1 MMEKILDEFIK
12 IDSKLWNKKIK
23 DDLIKLGHSSIPSYN
38 SKENIKIKPFYT
50 SEDLNN
56 LKNSDSNYPNSW
68 AICQNI
74 TADNSSDANIKALE
88 LINKGAESM
97 NFIIQN
103 DSILCNDLLK
113 NIDIEKTELFF
124 KIEFHSNSYLKSLN
138 DIIKSSSTSFNISYD
153 PIGSLVKTG
162 SWESSMNED
171 LDKLNKNINILEKFN
186 NVIIVNSGL
195 YQNSGANIFEEIA
208 FTLSHANEYLNHLNG
223 KCANKIAFNISMG
236 SNYFF
241 EIAKLK
247 ALRLLWSTITKEYN
261 NEINFPHIIAKPSK
275 RNKTIYD
282 YNNNIL
288 RTTTECMS
296 AILGGANTISNI
308 TYDSIFNNKNEYS
321 DKIALNQLLIIKHE
335 TYIDKVKNAADGSYY
350 INSLTNTIAEES
362 LRIFKD
368 IENNGGFISALE
380 KNIIQKRI
388 DKSHR
393 IEQELFNNN
402 KEKLLG
408 INIFT
413 DIDQKIKSE
422 INKPIFTKS
431 NTRKTKIKP
440 ISEIRLAEE
449 IELSRIKNE

>member
-124 KIEFHSNSYLKSLN
+124 KIKFHSNSYLKSLN

-195 YQNSGANIFEEIA
+195 YQYSGANIFEEIA

-288 RTTTECMS
+288 RTTTECLS

>member
-1 MMEKILDEFIK
+1 MVEKILDEFIK
-12 IDSKLWNKKIK
+12 TDSKLWNKKFR
-23 DDLIKLGHSSIPSYN
+23 DDLKKLGHSNILSYN

-56 LKNSDSNYPNSW
+56 LKNTDSTYPNNW
-68 AICQNI
+68 RICQNI
-74 TADNSSDANIKALE
+74 TADNSTDANIKALE
-88 LINKGAESM
+88 LIKKGADSI

-103 DSILCNDLLK
+103 DSISCKELLK

-124 KIEFHSNSYLKSLN
+124 EIKFHSNSFLKSLN
-138 DIIKSSSTSFNISYD
+138 NIIKSSSTSFNISYD
-153 PIGSLVKTG
+153 PIGSFAKSGNWV
-162 SWESSMNED
+162 SSMNED
-171 LDKLNKNINILEKFN
+171 LNKLNKNINILKNFN
-186 NVIIVNSGL
+186 NVIIINSGL

-208 FTLSHANEYLNHLNG
+208 FTLSHANEYLNHFNG
-223 KCANKIAFNISMG
+223 NCANKIAFNISIG

-247 ALRLLWSTITKEYN
+247 VLRLLWATITKEYN
-261 NEINFPHIIAKPSK
+261 NEIHSPHIIAKPSK

-308 TYDSIFNNKNEYS
+308 TYDNIFNNKNEFS

-335 TYIDKVKNAADGSYY
+335 THIDKVKNAADGSYY
-350 INSLTNTIAEES
+350 INSLTNRIAEES
-362 LRIFKD
+362 LRVFKE
-368 IENNGGFISALE
+368 IEKNGGFISALE
-380 KNIIQKRI
+380 KNLIQKRV
-388 DKSHR
+388 DKSHKV
-393 IEQELFNNN
+393 EQELFNNN

-408 INIFT
+408 INIFA

-422 INKPIFTKS
+422 IKKS
-431 NTRKTKIKP
+431 VLTNSTTRNTKIKP

-449 IELSRIKNE
+449 IELNRIKNE

>member
-1 MMEKILDEFIK
+1 MGKILDEFSK

-23 DDLIKLGHSSIPSYN
+23 DDLKKLGHSNITSYN

-50 SEDLNN
+50 SDDLNN
-56 LKNSDSNYPNSW
+56 LKNVDSNYPDSW
-68 AICQNI
+68 TICQNI
-74 TADNSSDANIKALE
+74 SADNSSVANIKALE
-88 LINKGAESM
+88 LINKGAESI

-103 DSILCNDLLK
+103 NSIRCKDLLK
-113 NIDIEKTELFF
+113 NIDIEKIELFF
-124 KIEFHSNSYLKSLN
+124 KIEFHSNSFLKSLN
-138 DIIKSSSTSFNISYD
+138 DIIKSSSTSFNISFD
-153 PIGSLVKTG
+153 PIGSFAKTG
-162 SWESSMNED
+162 GWKSSMNED
-171 LDKLNKNINILEKFN
+171 LDKLNNNIKILEKFN

-208 FTLSHANEYLNHLNG
+208 FTLSHANEYLNHFNG

-247 ALRLLWSTITKEYN
+247 ALRFLWSKITKEYN

-275 RNKTIYD
+275 RNKTIID

-308 TYDSIFNNKNEYS
+308 TYDSIFKNKNEYS
-321 DKIALNQLLIIKHE
+321 EKIALNQLLIIKHE
-335 TYIDKVKNAADGSYY
+335 THIDKVKNAADGSYY
-350 INSLTNTIAEES
+350 INNIANTIAEES
-362 LRIFKD
+362 LKIFKD
-368 IENNGGFISALE
+368 IENRGGFISALE

-388 DKSHR
+388 DKSHK

-413 DIDQKIKSE
+413 DLNQKIKSE

-431 NTRKTKIKP
+431 NTRNTKIKP

>member
-124 KIEFHSNSYLKSLN
+124 KIKFHSNSYLKSLN

-223 KCANKIAFNISMG
+223 EYANKIAFNISMG

-431 NTRKTKIKP
+431 NTRNTKIKP

>member
-1 MMEKILDEFIK
+1 MGKILDEFSK

-23 DDLIKLGHSSIPSYN
+23 DDLKKLGHSNITSYN

-50 SEDLNN
+50 SDDLNN
-56 LKNSDSNYPNSW
+56 LKNVDSNYPDSW
-68 AICQNI
+68 TICQNI
-74 TADNSSDANIKALE
+74 SADNSSVANIKALE
-88 LINKGAESM
+88 LINKGAESI

-103 DSILCNDLLK
+103 NSIRFKDLLK
-113 NIDIEKTELFF
+113 NIDIEKIELFF
-124 KIEFHSNSYLKSLN
+124 KIEFHSNSFLKSLN
-138 DIIKSSSTSFNISYD
+138 DIIKSSSTSFNISFD
-153 PIGSLVKTG
+153 PIGSFAKTG
-162 SWESSMNED
+162 GWKSSMNED
-171 LDKLNKNINILEKFN
+171 LDKLNNNIKILEKFN

-208 FTLSHANEYLNHLNG
+208 FTLGHANEYLNHFNG

-247 ALRLLWSTITKEYN
+247 ALRFLWSKITKEYN

-275 RNKTIYD
+275 RNKTILD

-308 TYDSIFNNKNEYS
+308 TYDSIFKNKNEYS
-321 DKIALNQLLIIKHE
+321 EKIALNQLLIIKHE
-335 TYIDKVKNAADGSYY
+335 THIDKVKNAADGSYY
-350 INSLTNTIAEES
+350 INNIANTIAEES
-362 LRIFKD
+362 LKIFKD
-368 IENNGGFISALE
+368 IENRGGFISALE

-388 DKSHR
+388 GKSHK

-413 DIDQKIKSE
+413 DLNQKIKSE

-431 NTRKTKIKP
+431 NTRNTKIKP

>member
-1 MMEKILDEFIK
+1 M
-12 IDSKLWNKKIK
+12 
-23 DDLIKLGHSSIPSYN
+23 
-38 SKENIKIKPFYT
+38 
-50 SEDLNN
+50 
-56 LKNSDSNYPNSW
+56 
-68 AICQNI
+68 
-74 TADNSSDANIKALE
+74 
-88 LINKGAESM
+88 
-97 NFIIQN
+97 
-103 DSILCNDLLK
+103 
-113 NIDIEKTELFF
+113 FF
-124 KIEFHSNSYLKSLN
+124 KIEFQSNSYLKSLN
-138 DIIKSSSTSFNISYD
+138 NIIKSSSTLFNISYD
-153 PIGSLVKTG
+153 PIGSFAKTG

-223 KCANKIAFNISMG
+223 KCANKIAFNTSIG

-308 TYDSIFNNKNEYS
+308 TYDSIFKIKNEYS

-335 TYIDKVKNAADGSYY
+335 THIDKVKNSAMHD
-350 INSLTNTIAEES
+350 NS
-362 LRIFKD
+362 
-368 IENNGGFISALE
+368 
-380 KNIIQKRI
+380 
-388 DKSHR
+388 
-393 IEQELFNNN
+393 
-402 KEKLLG
+402 
-408 INIFT
+408 
-413 DIDQKIKSE
+413 
-422 INKPIFTKS
+422 
-431 NTRKTKIKP
+431 
-440 ISEIRLAEE
+440 
-449 IELSRIKNE
+449 

>member
-1 MMEKILDEFIK
+1 MEKILDEFIK

-23 DDLIKLGHSSIPSYN
+23 DDLKKLGHSSIPSYN
-38 SKENIKIKPFYT
+38 SKENVKIKPFYT

-56 LKNSDSNYPNSW
+56 LKNLDSNYPDSW
-68 AICQNI
+68 SICQNI

-88 LINKGAESM
+88 LINKGAESI
-97 NFIIQN
+97 NFIILN

-138 DIIKSSSTSFNISYD
+138 DIIKSPSASFNISYD

-171 LDKLNKNINILEKFN
+171 LKKLNKKINILEKFD

-208 FTLSHANEYLNHLNG
+208 FTLSHANEYLNYLNG
-223 KCANKIAFNISMG
+223 KCANKIAFNTSIG

-247 ALRLLWSTITKEYN
+247 ALRLLWATITKEYN
-261 NEINFPHIIAKPSK
+261 NEINFPHIIAKPSN

-296 AILGGANTISNI
+296 AILGGANTISNV

-335 TYIDKVKNAADGSYY
+335 THIDKVKNAADGSYY

-362 LRIFKD
+362 LKIFKD
-368 IENNGGFISALE
+368 IEKNGGFISALE
-380 KNIIQKRI
+380 KSIIQKRI
-388 DKSHR
+388 DNSHR
-393 IEQELFNNN
+393 IEQELLNKN

-422 INKPIFTKS
+422 INKPILTKS
-431 NTRKTKIKP
+431 NTRNTEIKP

>member
-1 MMEKILDEFIK
+1 MEKILDEFIK

-124 KIEFHSNSYLKSLN
+124 KIKFHSNSYLKSLN

-350 INSLTNTIAEES
+350 INSLTNTIDEES

>member
-1 MMEKILDEFIK
+1 MMEKNLDEFIK

-23 DDLIKLGHSSIPSYN
+23 DDLKKLGHSSIPSYN

-68 AICQNI
+68 TICQNI

-88 LINKGAESM
+88 LINKGAESI

-138 DIIKSSSTSFNISYD
+138 DIIKSSSASFNISYD

-171 LDKLNKNINILEKFN
+171 LNKLNKKINILEKFD

-223 KCANKIAFNISMG
+223 KCANKIAFNTSIG

-247 ALRLLWSTITKEYN
+247 ALRLLWETITKEYN
-261 NEINFPHIIAKPSK
+261 NEINFPHIIAKPSN

-296 AILGGANTISNI
+296 AILGGANTISNV

-321 DKIALNQLLIIKHE
+321 DRIALNQLLIIKHE
-335 TYIDKVKNAADGSYY
+335 THIDKVKNAADGSYY

-362 LRIFKD
+362 LKIFKD
-368 IENNGGFISALE
+368 IEKNGGFISALE
-380 KNIIQKRI
+380 KSIIQKRI
-388 DKSHR
+388 DNSHR
-393 IEQELFNNN
+393 IEQELLNKN

-422 INKPIFTKS
+422 INKPILTKS
-431 NTRKTKIKP
+431 NTRNTEIKP

>member
-1 MMEKILDEFIK
+1 MGKILDEFSK

-23 DDLIKLGHSSIPSYN
+23 DDLKKLGHSNITSYN

-50 SEDLNN
+50 SDDLNN
-56 LKNSDSNYPNSW
+56 LKNVDSNYPDSW
-68 AICQNI
+68 TICQNI
-74 TADNSSDANIKALE
+74 SADNSSVANIKALE
-88 LINKGAESM
+88 LINKGAESI

-103 DSILCNDLLK
+103 NSIRCKDLLK
-113 NIDIEKTELFF
+113 NIDIEKIELFF
-124 KIEFHSNSYLKSLN
+124 KIEFHSNSFLKSLN
-138 DIIKSSSTSFNISYD
+138 DIIKSSSTSFNISFD
-153 PIGSLVKTG
+153 PIGSFAKTG
-162 SWESSMNED
+162 GWKSSMNED
-171 LDKLNKNINILEKFN
+171 LDKLNNNIKILEKFN

-208 FTLSHANEYLNHLNG
+208 FTLSHANEYLNHFNG

-247 ALRLLWSTITKEYN
+247 ALRFLWSKITKEYN

-275 RNKTIYD
+275 RNKTIID

-308 TYDSIFNNKNEYS
+308 TYDSIFKNKNEYS
-321 DKIALNQLLIIKHE
+321 EKIALNQLLIIKHE
-335 TYIDKVKNAADGSYY
+335 THIDKVKNAADGSYY
-350 INSLTNTIAEES
+350 INNIANTIAEES
-362 LRIFKD
+362 LKIFKD
-368 IENNGGFISALE
+368 IENRGGFISALE

-388 DKSHR
+388 GKSHK

-413 DIDQKIKSE
+413 DLNQKIKSE

-431 NTRKTKIKP
+431 NTRNTKIKP

>member
-1 MMEKILDEFIK
+1 MGKILDEFSK

-23 DDLIKLGHSSIPSYN
+23 DDLKKLGHSNITSYN

-50 SEDLNN
+50 SDDLNN
-56 LKNSDSNYPNSW
+56 LKNVDSNYPDSW
-68 AICQNI
+68 TICQNI
-74 TADNSSDANIKALE
+74 SADNSSVANIKALE
-88 LINKGAESM
+88 LINKGAESI

-103 DSILCNDLLK
+103 NSIRCKDLLK
-113 NIDIEKTELFF
+113 NIDIEKIELFF
-124 KIEFHSNSYLKSLN
+124 KIEFHSNSFLKSLN
-138 DIIKSSSTSFNISYD
+138 DIIKSSSTSFNISFD
-153 PIGSLVKTG
+153 PIGSFAKTG
-162 SWESSMNED
+162 SWKSSMNED

-208 FTLSHANEYLNHLNG
+208 FTLSHANEYLNHFNG

-247 ALRLLWSTITKEYN
+247 ALRFLWSKITKEYN

-275 RNKTIYD
+275 RNKTIID

-308 TYDSIFNNKNEYS
+308 TYDSIFKNKNEYS
-321 DKIALNQLLIIKHE
+321 EKIALNQLLIIKHE
-335 TYIDKVKNAADGSYY
+335 THIDKVKNAADGSYY
-350 INSLTNTIAEES
+350 INNIANTIAEES
-362 LRIFKD
+362 LKIFKD
-368 IENNGGFISALE
+368 IENRGGFISALE

-388 DKSHR
+388 DKSHK

-413 DIDQKIKSE
+413 DLNQKIKSE

-431 NTRKTKIKP
+431 NTRNTKIKP

>member
-1 MMEKILDEFIK
+1 MEKILDEFIK

-56 LKNSDSNYPNSW
+56 LKNLDSNYPNSW

-124 KIEFHSNSYLKSLN
+124 KIKFHSNSYLKSLN

>member
-12 IDSKLWNKKIK
+12 IDSKLCNKKIK

-124 KIEFHSNSYLKSLN
+124 KIKFHSNSYLKSLN

-422 INKPIFTKS
+422 INKPILTKS
-431 NTRKTKIKP
+431 NTRNTEIKP
-440 ISEIRLAEE
+440 IYEIRLAEE

>member
-124 KIEFHSNSYLKSLN
+124 KIKFHSNSYLKSLN

-408 INIFT
+408 INIFA

>member
-1 MMEKILDEFIK
+1 MGKILDEFSK

-23 DDLIKLGHSSIPSYN
+23 DDLKKLGYSNITSYN

-50 SEDLNN
+50 SDDLNN
-56 LKNSDSNYPNSW
+56 LKNADSYYPDSW
-68 AICQNI
+68 TICQNI
-74 TADNSSDANIKALE
+74 SADNSSVANIKALE
-88 LINKGAESM
+88 LINKGAESI

-103 DSILCNDLLK
+103 NSIRCKDLLK
-113 NIDIEKTELFF
+113 NIDIEKIELFF
-124 KIEFHSNSYLKSLN
+124 KIEFHSNSFLKSLN
-138 DIIKSSSTSFNISYD
+138 DIIKSSSTSFNISFD
-153 PIGSLVKTG
+153 PIGSFAKTG
-162 SWESSMNED
+162 GWKSSMNED
-171 LDKLNKNINILEKFN
+171 LDKLNNNIKILEKFN

-208 FTLSHANEYLNHLNG
+208 FTLSHANEYLNHFNG

-247 ALRLLWSTITKEYN
+247 ALRFLWSKITKEYN

-275 RNKTIYD
+275 RNKTIID

-308 TYDSIFNNKNEYS
+308 TYDSIFKNKNEYS
-321 DKIALNQLLIIKHE
+321 EKIALNQLLIIKHE
-335 TYIDKVKNAADGSYY
+335 THIDKVKNAADGSYY
-350 INSLTNTIAEES
+350 INNIANTIAEES
-362 LRIFKD
+362 LKIFKD
-368 IENNGGFISALE
+368 IENRGGFITALE

-388 DKSHR
+388 EKSHK

-413 DIDQKIKSE
+413 DLNQKIKSE

-431 NTRKTKIKP
+431 NTRNTKIKP

>member
-1 MMEKILDEFIK
+1 MGKILDEFSK

-23 DDLIKLGHSSIPSYN
+23 DDLKKLGHSNITSYN

-50 SEDLNN
+50 TEDLNN
-56 LKNSDSNYPNSW
+56 LKNADSNYPNRW
-68 AICQNI
+68 TICQNI
-74 TADNSSDANIKALE
+74 TADNPSESNIKALE
-88 LINKGAESM
+88 LINKGAESI
-97 NFIIQN
+97 NFKIQN
-103 DSILCNDLLK
+103 NSIRCKDLLK
-113 NIDIEKTELFF
+113 NIDIEKIELFF
-124 KIEFHSNSYLKSLN
+124 KIEFHSNSFLKSLN
-138 DIIKSSSTSFNISYD
+138 DIIKSSSTSFNISFD
-153 PIGSLVKTG
+153 PIGSFAKTG
-162 SWESSMNED
+162 GWKSSMNED
-171 LDKLNKNINILEKFN
+171 LDKLNNNIKILEKFN

-208 FTLSHANEYLNHLNG
+208 FTLGHANEYLNHFNG

-247 ALRLLWSTITKEYN
+247 ALRFLWSKITKEYN

-275 RNKTIYD
+275 RNKTIID

-308 TYDSIFNNKNEYS
+308 TYDSIFKNKNEYS
-321 DKIALNQLLIIKHE
+321 EKIALNQLLIIKHE
-335 TYIDKVKNAADGSYY
+335 THIDKVKNAADGSYY
-350 INSLTNTIAEES
+350 INNIANTIAEES
-362 LRIFKD
+362 LKIFKD
-368 IENNGGFISALE
+368 IENRGGFITALE

-388 DKSHR
+388 EKSHK

-413 DIDQKIKSE
+413 DLNQKIKSE

-431 NTRKTKIKP
+431 NTRNTKIKP

>member
-1 MMEKILDEFIK
+1 MGKILDEFSK

-23 DDLIKLGHSSIPSYN
+23 DDLKKLGHSNITSYN

-50 SEDLNN
+50 SDDLNN
-56 LKNSDSNYPNSW
+56 LKNADSYYPDSW
-68 AICQNI
+68 TICQNI
-74 TADNSSDANIKALE
+74 SADNSSVANIKALE
-88 LINKGAESM
+88 LINKGAESI

-103 DSILCNDLLK
+103 NSIRCKDLLK
-113 NIDIEKTELFF
+113 NIDIEKIELFF
-124 KIEFHSNSYLKSLN
+124 KIEFHSNSFLKSLN
-138 DIIKSSSTSFNISYD
+138 DIIKSSSTSFNISFD
-153 PIGSLVKTG
+153 PIGSFAKTG
-162 SWESSMNED
+162 GWKSSMNED
-171 LDKLNKNINILEKFN
+171 LDKLNNNIKILEKFN

-208 FTLSHANEYLNHLNG
+208 FTLGHANEYLNHFNG

-247 ALRLLWSTITKEYN
+247 ALRFLWSKITKEYN

-275 RNKTIYD
+275 RNKTIID

-308 TYDSIFNNKNEYS
+308 TYDSIFKNKNEYS
-321 DKIALNQLLIIKHE
+321 EKIALNQLLIIKHE
-335 TYIDKVKNAADGSYY
+335 THIDKVKNAADGSYY
-350 INSLTNTIAEES
+350 INNIANTIAEES
-362 LRIFKD
+362 LKIFKD
-368 IENNGGFISALE
+368 IENRGGFITALE

-388 DKSHR
+388 EKSHK

-413 DIDQKIKSE
+413 DLNQKIKSE

-431 NTRKTKIKP
+431 NTRNTKIKP

>member
-124 KIEFHSNSYLKSLN
+124 KIKFHSNSYLKSLN

>member
-1 MMEKILDEFIK
+1 MEKILDEFIK

-23 DDLIKLGHSSIPSYN
+23 DDLKKLGHSSIPSYN

-68 AICQNI
+68 TICQNI

-88 LINKGAESM
+88 LINKGAESI

-113 NIDIEKTELFF
+113 NIDTEKTELFF

-138 DIIKSSSTSFNISYD
+138 DIIKSSSASFNISYD

-171 LDKLNKNINILEKFN
+171 LNKLNKKINILEKFD

-223 KCANKIAFNISMG
+223 KCANQIAFNTSIG

-247 ALRLLWSTITKEYN
+247 ALRLLWKTITKEYN
-261 NEINFPHIIAKPSK
+261 NEINFPHIIAKPSN

-296 AILGGANTISNI
+296 AILGGANTISNV

-335 TYIDKVKNAADGSYY
+335 THIDKVKNAADGSYY
-350 INSLTNTIAEES
+350 IDSLTNTIAEES
-362 LRIFKD
+362 LKIFKD
-368 IENNGGFISALE
+368 IEKNGGFISALE
-380 KNIIQKRI
+380 KSIIQKRI
-388 DKSHR
+388 DNSHR
-393 IEQELFNNN
+393 IEQELLNKN

-408 INIFT
+408 INVFT

-422 INKPIFTKS
+422 INKPILTKS
-431 NTRKTKIKP
+431 NTRNTEIKP

>member
-1 MMEKILDEFIK
+1 MEKILDEFSK
-12 IDSKLWNKKIK
+12 IDSKLWSKKIK
-23 DDLIKLGHSSIPSYN
+23 DDLKRLGHSSIPTYS
-38 SKENIKIKPFYT
+38 SKENIKIKLFYT
-50 SEDLNN
+50 SEDLDN

-74 TADNSSDANIKALE
+74 TADNSLDANIKALE
-88 LINKGAESM
+88 LINKGAESI

-103 DSILCNDLLK
+103 DSILSNDLLK

-124 KIEFHSNSYLKSLN
+124 KIEFQSNSYLKSLN
-138 DIIKSSSTSFNISYD
+138 NIIKSSSTLFNISYD
-153 PIGSLVKTG
+153 PIGSFAKTG

-208 FTLSHANEYLNHLNG
+208 FTLSHANEYLNRLSG
-223 KCANKIAFNISMG
+223 ECANKIAFNISIG

-308 TYDSIFNNKNEYS
+308 TYDSIFKIKNEYS

-335 TYIDKVKNAADGSYY
+335 THIDKVKNAADGSYY
-350 INSLTNTIAEES
+350 INSITNTIAEES

-413 DIDQKIKSE
+413 DLDQKIKSE

-431 NTRKTKIKP
+431 NTRNTKIKP

>member
-1 MMEKILDEFIK
+1 MEKILDEFSK
-12 IDSKLWNKKIK
+12 IDSKLWSKKIK
-23 DDLIKLGHSSIPSYN
+23 DDLKRLGHSSIPTYS

-50 SEDLNN
+50 SEDLDN

-74 TADNSSDANIKALE
+74 TADNSLDANIKALE
-88 LINKGAESM
+88 LINKGAGSI

-103 DSILCNDLLK
+103 DSILSNDLLK

-124 KIEFHSNSYLKSLN
+124 KIEFQSNSYLKSLN
-138 DIIKSSSTSFNISYD
+138 NIIKSSSTLFNISYD
-153 PIGSLVKTG
+153 PIGSFAKTG

-208 FTLSHANEYLNHLNG
+208 FTLSHANEYLNRLSG
-223 KCANKIAFNISMG
+223 ECANKIAFNISIG

-308 TYDSIFNNKNEYS
+308 TYDSIFKIKNEYS

-335 TYIDKVKNAADGSYY
+335 THIDKVKNAADGSYY
-350 INSLTNTIAEES
+350 INSITNTIAEES

-413 DIDQKIKSE
+413 DLDQKIKSE

-431 NTRKTKIKP
+431 NTRNTKIKP

>member
-1 MMEKILDEFIK
+1 MGKILDEFSK

-23 DDLIKLGHSSIPSYN
+23 DDLKKLGHSNITSYN

-50 SEDLNN
+50 SDDLNN
-56 LKNSDSNYPNSW
+56 LKNVDSNYPDSW
-68 AICQNI
+68 TICQNI
-74 TADNSSDANIKALE
+74 SADNSSVANIKALE
-88 LINKGAESM
+88 LINKGAESI

-103 DSILCNDLLK
+103 NSIRCKDLLK
-113 NIDIEKTELFF
+113 NIDIEKIELFF
-124 KIEFHSNSYLKSLN
+124 KIEFHSNSFLKSLN
-138 DIIKSSSTSFNISYD
+138 DIIKSSSTSFNISFD
-153 PIGSLVKTG
+153 PIGSFAKTG
-162 SWESSMNED
+162 GWKSSMNED
-171 LDKLNKNINILEKFN
+171 LDKLNKNIKILEKFN

-208 FTLSHANEYLNHLNG
+208 FTLGHANEYLNHFNG

-247 ALRLLWSTITKEYN
+247 ALRFLWSKITKEYN

-275 RNKTIYD
+275 RNKTIID

-308 TYDSIFNNKNEYS
+308 TYDSIFKNKNEYS
-321 DKIALNQLLIIKHE
+321 EKIALNQLLIIKHE
-335 TYIDKVKNAADGSYY
+335 THIDKVKNAADGSYY
-350 INSLTNTIAEES
+350 INNIANTIAEES
-362 LRIFKD
+362 LKIFKD
-368 IENNGGFISALE
+368 IENRGGFISALE

-388 DKSHR
+388 GKSHK

-413 DIDQKIKSE
+413 DLNQKIKSE

-431 NTRKTKIKP
+431 NTRNTKIKP

>member
-1 MMEKILDEFIK
+1 MGKILDEFSK

-23 DDLIKLGHSSIPSYN
+23 DDLKKLGHSNITSYN

-50 SEDLNN
+50 SDDLNN
-56 LKNSDSNYPNSW
+56 LKNVDSNYPDSW
-68 AICQNI
+68 TICQNI
-74 TADNSSDANIKALE
+74 SADNSSVANIKALE
-88 LINKGAESM
+88 LINKGAESI

-103 DSILCNDLLK
+103 NSIRCKDLLK
-113 NIDIEKTELFF
+113 NIDIEKIELFF
-124 KIEFHSNSYLKSLN
+124 KIEFHSNSFLKSLN
-138 DIIKSSSTSFNISYD
+138 DIIKSSSSSFNISFD
-153 PIGSLVKTG
+153 PIGSFAKTG
-162 SWESSMNED
+162 GWKSSMNED
-171 LDKLNKNINILEKFN
+171 LDKLNNNIKILEKFN

-208 FTLSHANEYLNHLNG
+208 FTLSHANEYLNHFNG

-247 ALRLLWSTITKEYN
+247 ALRFLWSKITKEYN

-275 RNKTIYD
+275 RNKTIID

-308 TYDSIFNNKNEYS
+308 TYDSIFKNKNEYS
-321 DKIALNQLLIIKHE
+321 EKIALNQLLIIKHE
-335 TYIDKVKNAADGSYY
+335 THIDKVKNAADGSYY
-350 INSLTNTIAEES
+350 INSITNTIAEES

-368 IENNGGFISALE
+368 IENSGGFISALE

-413 DIDQKIKSE
+413 DLDQKIKSE

-431 NTRKTKIKP
+431 NTRNTKIKP

>member
-1 MMEKILDEFIK
+1 MEKILDEFIK

-23 DDLIKLGHSSIPSYN
+23 DDLKKLGHSSIPSYN

-56 LKNSDSNYPNSW
+56 LKNLDSNYPNSW

-88 LINKGAESM
+88 LINKGAESI

-103 DSILCNDLLK
+103 DSILCKDLLK

-138 DIIKSSSTSFNISYD
+138 DIIKSSSASFNISYD

-162 SWESSMNED
+162 GWESSMNED
-171 LDKLNKNINILEKFN
+171 LNKLNKKINILEKFD

-208 FTLSHANEYLNHLNG
+208 FTLSHANEYLNYLNG
-223 KCANKIAFNISMG
+223 KCANKIAFNTSIG

-247 ALRLLWSTITKEYN
+247 ALRLLWKTITKEYN
-261 NEINFPHIIAKPSK
+261 NEINFPHITAKPSN

-296 AILGGANTISNI
+296 AILGGANTISNV

-335 TYIDKVKNAADGSYY
+335 THIDKVKNAADGSYY

-393 IEQELFNNN
+393 IEQELLNKN

-422 INKPIFTKS
+422 INKPVFTKS
-431 NTRKTKIKP
+431 NTRNTKIKP

>member
-1 MMEKILDEFIK
+1 MEKILDEFIK

-124 KIEFHSNSYLKSLN
+124 KIKFHSNSYLKSLN

>member
-1 MMEKILDEFIK
+1 MEKILDEFIK

-124 KIEFHSNSYLKSLN
+124 KIKFHSNSYLKSLN

-350 INSLTNTIAEES
+350 INSLTNRIAEES
-362 LRIFKD
+362 LRIFKE
-368 IENNGGFISALE
+368 IEKNGGFISALE
-380 KNIIQKRI
+380 KNLIQKRVN
-388 DKSHR
+388 KSHKV
-393 IEQELFNNN
+393 EQELFNNN
-402 KEKLLG
+402 QDKLLG
-408 INIFT
+408 INIFA

-422 INKPIFTKS
+422 IKKS
-431 NTRKTKIKP
+431 VLTNSTTRNTEIKP

-449 IELSRIKNE
+449 IELNRIKNE

>member
-124 KIEFHSNSYLKSLN
+124 KIKFHSNSYLKSLN

-422 INKPIFTKS
+422 INKPILTKS
-431 NTRKTKIKP
+431 NTRNTEIKP

>member
-1 MMEKILDEFIK
+1 MGKILDEFSK

-23 DDLIKLGHSSIPSYN
+23 DDLKKLGHSNITSYN

-50 SEDLNN
+50 SDDLNN
-56 LKNSDSNYPNSW
+56 LKNVDSNYPDSW
-68 AICQNI
+68 TICQNI
-74 TADNSSDANIKALE
+74 SADNSSVANIKALE
-88 LINKGAESM
+88 LINKGAESI

-103 DSILCNDLLK
+103 NSIRCKDLLK
-113 NIDIEKTELFF
+113 NIDIEKIELFF
-124 KIEFHSNSYLKSLN
+124 KIEFHSNSFLKSLN
-138 DIIKSSSTSFNISYD
+138 DIIKSSSTSFNISFD
-153 PIGSLVKTG
+153 PIGSFAKTG
-162 SWESSMNED
+162 GWKSSMNED
-171 LDKLNKNINILEKFN
+171 LDKLNNNIKILEKFN

-208 FTLSHANEYLNHLNG
+208 FTLSHANEYLNHFNG

-247 ALRLLWSTITKEYN
+247 ALRFLWSKITKEYN

-275 RNKTIYD
+275 RNKTIID

-308 TYDSIFNNKNEYS
+308 TYDSIFKNKNEYS
-321 DKIALNQLLIIKHE
+321 EKIALNQLLIIKHE
-335 TYIDKVKNAADGSYY
+335 THIDKVKNAADGSYY
-350 INSLTNTIAEES
+350 INNIANTIAEES
-362 LRIFKD
+362 LKIFKD
-368 IENNGGFISALE
+368 IENRGGFISALE

-388 DKSHR
+388 GKSHK

-413 DIDQKIKSE
+413 DLNQKFKSE

-431 NTRKTKIKP
+431 NTRNTKIKP

>member
-124 KIEFHSNSYLKSLN
+124 KIKFHSNSYLKSLN

-261 NEINFPHIIAKPSK
+261 NEINFPHIIAKPSN

-296 AILGGANTISNI
+296 AILGGANTISNV

-335 TYIDKVKNAADGSYY
+335 THIDKVKNAADGSYY
-350 INSLTNTIAEES
+350 IDSLTNTIAEES
-362 LRIFKD
+362 LKIFKD
-368 IENNGGFISALE
+368 IEKNGGFISALE
-380 KNIIQKRI
+380 KSIIQKRI
-388 DKSHR
+388 DNSHR
-393 IEQELFNNN
+393 IEQELLNKH

>member
-1 MMEKILDEFIK
+1 MMEKILDEFSK
-12 IDSKLWNKKIK
+12 IDSKLWSKKIK
-23 DDLIKLGHSSIPSYN
+23 DDLKRLGHSSIPTYS
-38 SKENIKIKPFYT
+38 SKENIKIKLFYT
-50 SEDLNN
+50 SEDLDN

-74 TADNSSDANIKALE
+74 TADNSLDANIKALE
-88 LINKGAESM
+88 LINKGAESI

-103 DSILCNDLLK
+103 DSILSNDLLK

-124 KIEFHSNSYLKSLN
+124 KIEFQSNSYLKSLN
-138 DIIKSSSTSFNISYD
+138 NIIKSSSTLFNISYD
-153 PIGSLVKTG
+153 PIGSFAKTG

-208 FTLSHANEYLNHLNG
+208 FTLSHANEYLNRLNG
-223 KCANKIAFNISMG
+223 ECANKIAFNISIG

-308 TYDSIFNNKNEYS
+308 TYDSIFKIKNEYS

-335 TYIDKVKNAADGSYY
+335 THIDKVKNAADGSYY
-350 INSLTNTIAEES
+350 INSITDTIAKES

-413 DIDQKIKSE
+413 DLDQKIKSE

-431 NTRKTKIKP
+431 NTRNTKIKP

>member
-1 MMEKILDEFIK
+1 MEKILDEFIK

-124 KIEFHSNSYLKSLN
+124 KIKFHSNSYLKSLN

-449 IELSRIKNE
+449 IELK